1 MSAPR
6 LLAAVATSP
15 ILVEAVFDQD
25 VVITGGVDAM
35 LRRGSVPAV
44 TPQVGLIVSDGPSAS
59 VTLETEMTPGASYA
73 LIVSG
78 IENALGEPVAPPDN
92 EVSFAGFRPNRPA
105 ERRFDLWQM
114 MPAYNRRIDATG
126 DLERLL
132 ACLQEV
138 LDLIL
143 SDMDGF
149 PAVFSIE
156 RAPEAFVDLILA
168 DLGNPFRFALTLH
181 EKRRLASVLT
191 VMYAQKATDRG
202 IENAIRFFLGTEAT
216 VRPFQFEGLVLG
228 ESELGVDWV
237 LGPSDSFSLYAFDI
251 EVDRVLTPDERDKIH
266 AVVDFMKRVATH
278 FMSIIEPGQTGPPA
292 LWSIGESELGVDTVL
307 S

>member
-15 ILVEAVFDQD
+15 RLVVAEFDQD
-25 VVITGGVDAM
+25 VVITGGVEAI
-35 LRRGSVPAV
+35 LRRESAPAV
-44 TPQVGLIVSDGPSAS
+44 TPRVSLIVADGPSAS
-59 VTLETEMTPGASYA
+59 ITLETEMTRGASYA
-73 LIVSG
+73 LVVTG
-78 IENALGEPVAPPDN
+78 VENALGEIGGPDD
-92 EVSFAGFRPNRPA
+92 EASFAGFAPSRPT

-143 SDMDGF
+143 SDMDAF

-156 RAPEAFVDLILA
+156 RAPEAFIDLILA

-191 VMYAQKATDRG
+191 IMYAQKATDRG

-216 VRPFQFEGLVLG
+216 VRPFQFEGLILG

-237 LGPSDSFSLYAFDI
+237 LGPSDSFSRYAFDI

-266 AVVDFMKRVATH
+266 AVVNFMKRVATH
-278 FMSIIEPGQTGPPA
+278 FMLIREPGQSSPPA
-292 LWSIGESELGVDTVL
+292 HWSIGESELGVDTVL